1 MNRYYVEVKEKAQND
16 LKNLN
21 DNEPKSYQ
29 KALKLI
35 GELYDHPRTGT
46 GHPEQLSGD
55 RIGQWSRRITK
66 KHRLIYE
73 IHDMEVVVL
82 VVSAYGHY
90 DDK

>member
-1 MNRYYVEVKEKAQND
+1 MRFEVDFKEQATRDLVALAKSEPKAFAKAQ
-16 LKNLN
+16 
-21 DNEPKSYQ
+21 
-29 KALKLI
+29 ALI
-35 GELYDHPRTGT
+35 DELRAHPRSGT

-55 RIGQWSRRITK
+55 RAGQWSRRITK

-82 VVSAYGHY
+82 VLSAYGHY